1 MTQALFRPLRHQPL
15 LVLGIGD
22 LELPN
27 SRADS
32 RVLIGRFH
40 VADQGGGAG
49 LEAGNAPAEEALE
62 GYASA

>member
-1 MTQALFRPLRHQPL
+1 M
-15 LVLGIGD
+15 LGIAD
-22 LELPN
+22 RKFPN
-27 SRADS
+27 GSADS